1 MTLHPPDDERLH
13 SGVVTFT
20 VEGIDRFD
28 VVDRLF
34 DEHRVSATVTPY
46 PVSYARL
53 GACWLNT
60 EDEIDA
66 AISGVREL

>member
-1 MTLHPPDDERLH
+1 M
-13 SGVVTFT
+13 VTFT
-20 VEGIDRFD
+20 VDGIDRFD
-28 VVDRLF
+28 VVDRLL

-60 EDEIDA
+60 EDEIEA
-66 AISGVREL
+66 AIGAVREL